1 MARVAFNEEF
11 AARLNEEEIEMCK
24 KAFHMYDKNG
34 SGTIDVKEL
43 RMAMESLGQ
52 HPTDEDLYLMISQV
66 DEDGSNEIDFGEFM
80 HAIMMNKTM
89 TAHAVNEEEVLD
101 AWTAVGGN
109 GDTSGGVSISKL
121 QGILTD
127 FDLRVDVAEIVG
139 SSKPEIDYEEFK
151 ALLS

>member
-1 MARVAFNEEF
+1 
-11 AARLNEEEIEMCK
+11 MCK
-24 KAFHMYDKNG
+24 LGAANGRVPLPTFLHPLSTRSLNHTSAAPHHAFAKPCLLH
-34 SGTIDVKEL
+34 TFPAPHL
-43 RMAMESLGQ
+43 
-52 HPTDEDLYLMISQV
+52 HFQV

-121 QGILTD
+121 QGILTVGQN
-127 FDLRVDVAEIVG
+127 FSGLTLRLRLKAR
-139 SSKPEIDYEEFK
+139 
-151 ALLS
+151 ALLRLRLEVRA